1 MRMRSR
7 SGRNHREPREA
18 LEWLDVAIQSRLLA
32 EGTDAF
38 RLADS
43 SRLWVER
50 FGSAGMI
57 SHQFALPE
65 GLIEETRKRLGS
77 GPLFVRQL
85 VHGPGS
91 ANRPVRV
98 GGSGTET
105 TFSAHEAGLTFE
117 VDFSSGYSC
126 GLFLDQRAN
135 RARLKAL
142 APRRVLNCF
151 AYTCSFS
158 VVAAAAGADTTSVDL
173 ARAALSRGKRNFERN
188 GLPTQGH
195 RFLED
200 DARDALPRLA
210 RRGEKFDAIILDP
223 PTFARG
229 RGGRIFRVE
238 DHIENLL
245 RMALECATEDAH
257 ILISTNCPRL
267 DAPRLLRRIH
277 AAADKPLCATPQ
289 PPPED
294 FPAGRAASTVWISH
308 CDNSAHPQHPPR
320 KKPSLDHPR
329 APLPTDA
336 QTNPLPAWPSSGF
349 PGGTA
354 PPN

>member
-1 MRMRSR
+1 MRKRSR
-7 SGRNHREPREA
+7 SGKNHREPREPREPREA
-18 LEWLDVAIQSRLLA
+18 LEWLDVAIQNRLLT

-57 SHQFALPE
+57 SHQSTLPD

-77 GPLFVRQL
+77 GPLFVRRL

-91 ANRPVRV
+91 ANRPERV
-98 GGSGTET
+98 GGIGSET
-105 TFSAHEAGLTFE
+105 IFSAHEAGLTFE

-158 VVAAAAGADTTSVDL
+158 VVAAAAGAVTTSVDL
-173 ARAALSRGKRNFERN
+173 ARAALNRGRRNFDRN

-229 RGGRIFRVE
+229 RGGRVFQVE

-245 RMALECATEDAH
+245 RMALECATEETN

-267 DAPRLLRRIH
+267 DTPHLLRRIH
-277 AAADKPLCATPQ
+277 ATANKPLRATPQ

-308 CDNSAHPQHPPR
+308 CDNSTHSQYPPR
-320 KKPSLDHPR
+320 KQPSPGHPR
-329 APLPTDA
+329 APLPIDA
-336 QTNPLPAWPSSGF
+336 QTNPLPV
-349 PGGTA
+349 
-354 PPN
+354 